1 MLLSALVLLMQAAPP
16 IPQDAIKAQMGACGF
31 PKAQVEEAYDSFA
44 VTLNPATPPS
54 DQQLECAAKLMVA
67 DKLWPGDNPP
77 ALAQQL
83 RRFLLPAMLNAGEDT
98 RQQMIER
105 DQLAP
110 QITRLE
116 AVRDDAPALARQLS
130 EFCGPSSKP
139 MLKLVTPPGAAR
151 PSLALGR
158 IANHGQNAAE
168 TDKAFLCLL
177 KFSSAAD
184 LHIGF
189 VGDEGPARDPA
200 PAPLPSGPKPR

>member
-1 MLLSALVLLMQAAPP
+1 MLLSALALLMQAAPP
-16 IPQDAIKAQMGACGF
+16 PPQDAIKAQIGACGF
-31 PKAQVEEAYDSFA
+31 PQAQVEEAYDSFA
-44 VTLNPATPPS
+44 VTLNPAAPPN

-83 RRFLLPAMLNAGEDT
+83 RRFLLPAMLNGGEDN

-105 DQLAP
+105 EQLAP
-110 QITRLE
+110 SVAKLDALRN
-116 AVRDDAPALARQLS
+116 DAPALARQLG
-130 EFCGPSSKP
+130 EFCGPSSKA
-139 MLKLVTPPGAAR
+139 MLKLVRAPGAAQ

-158 IANHGQNAAE
+158 IANPGRNAAE

-189 VGDEGPARDPA
+189 IGDEGPA
-200 PAPLPSGPKPR
+200 PAPLPSPAPAR

>member
-16 IPQDAIKAQMGACGF
+16 PPQDAIKAQMGACGF
-31 PKAQVEEAYDSFA
+31 PQARVEEAYDSYA
-44 VTLNPATPPS
+44 VTLNPASPPN
-54 DQQLECAAKLMVA
+54 DQQLECAAKLMVG

-83 RRFLLPAMLNAGEDT
+83 RRFLLPAMLSAGEDT

-110 QITRLE
+110 QIAKLD
-116 AVRDDAPALARQLS
+116 AVRNDAPALAKQLGD
-130 EFCGPSSKP
+130 FCGPHSKA
-139 MLKLVTPPGAAR
+139 MLKMVSAPGGGQ

-158 IANHGQNAAE
+158 IAHADQNAAE

-177 KFSSAAD
+177 KLSSAAD

-189 VGDEGPARDPA
+189 IGDEGGK
-200 PAPLPSGPKPR
+200 PAPLPSGPHAR

>member
-1 MLLSALVLLMQAAPP
+1 MLLSAFVLLMQAAPP
-16 IPQDAIKAQMGACGF
+16 VPQDAIKAQMGACGF
-31 PKAQVEEAYDSFA
+31 PQARVEEAYDSYA
-44 VTLNPATPPS
+44 VTLNPATPPG

-77 ALAQQL
+77 ALAEQL
-83 RRFLLPAMLNAGEDT
+83 RRFLLPAMLSAGEDM

-110 QITRLE
+110 QIAKLDP
-116 AVRDDAPALARQLS
+116 VRNDAPALARQLGDL
-130 EFCGPSSKP
+130 CGPHSKA
-139 MLKLVTPPGAAR
+139 MLKLVPSPGGGR

-158 IANHGQNAAE
+158 IAKPGQNAAE

-177 KFSSAAD
+177 KLSSAAD

-189 VGDEGPARDPA
+189 IGDEAGK
-200 PAPLPSGPKPR
+200 PAPLPSRPNPR

>member
-1 MLLSALVLLMQAAPP
+1 MLLLALALLAQDASSPS
-16 IPQDAIKAQMGACGF
+16 PQDAIRAQMGACGF
-31 PKAQVEEAYDSFA
+31 PHAKVEEAYDSYA
-44 VTLNPATPPS
+44 VTLNPATPPG

-67 DKLWPGDNPP
+67 DKLWPGDNAP

-83 RRFLLPAMLNAGEDT
+83 RRFLLPAMLSNGEDM

-110 QITRLE
+110 QIAKLD
-116 AVRDDAPALARQLS
+116 AVRNDAPALAKQLGDL
-130 EFCGPSSKP
+130 CGPRSKA
-139 MLKLVTPPGAAR
+139 MLKLVSAPGGGQ

-158 IANHGQNAAE
+158 ITNPGHNAAE

-177 KFSSAAD
+177 KLSSAAD

-189 VGDEGPARDPA
+189 VGDEGGKS
-200 PAPLPSGPKPR
+200 APLPSPAPAR